1 MPPHI
6 SLVIIDSD
14 RNSRET
20 IAAFLKP
27 FADTIRIDGSVA
39 DFGEGLRIIQKATPN
54 VIIIEVNDVLK
65 GVEEITFILSRF
77 PRTSIIVSSTGK
89 ESDGILRL
97 MRAGAVEYLLRP
109 VVEDELMQALQKV
122 GRFYFAKPHEEKKR
136 GKIISVYYPTGG
148 SWYNY
153 GCGKSCRGPGNQ

>member
-54 VIIIEVNDVLK
+54 VIIIEVDDVLK

-77 PRTSIIVSSTGK
+77 PRTSIIVSSTVK

-97 MRAGAVEYLLRP
+97 MRAGASEYLLRP

-122 GRFYFAKPHEEKKR
+122 GRFYFSKPHEERKE
-136 GKIISVYYPTGG
+136 GKVISVY
-148 SWYNY
+148 
-153 GCGKSCRGPGNQ
+153 